1 MNRDFSKH
9 LFKKYE
15 FTYFNWRLITLS
27 EGWPCRKHFVS
38 PASRATEEPG
48 LRGIHQEFEPRCI
61 TYRLSLGKLALL
73 NLVCSAAA
81 NFFLKGGLRIY
92 YWVMW
97 KAVGQRVSIKKGE
110 CPLTTSR
117 KTIQYP
123 GRVFQNVGC

>member
-1 MNRDFSKH
+1 
-9 LFKKYE
+9 LALQE
-15 FTYFNWRLITLS
+15 TLCIPS
-27 EGWPCRKHFVS
+27 LKSNGRTWAEG
-38 PASRATEEPG
+38 
-48 LRGIHQEFEPRCI
+48 GIHQEFEPRCI
-61 TYRLSLGKLALL
+61 TYRLNLGKLALL

-97 KAVGQRVSIKKGE
+97 KAVGQRVSIKKRE